1 MAKRRNERSLSIGT
15 KMLLSHLLLC
25 VVIIVLGA
33 LLSRFL
39 TIRYIR
45 ESRMKD
51 LLVKAERIAESS
63 RQMPKGEYVPN
74 RHVLDTYAYLS
85 DAEIFFL
92 VADSGSICISRY
104 LPPEKD
110 AEPNNDTAGS
120 QVPEDHPNAPKPGEE
135 EAGSDLQ
142 WEKIKDADDRE
153 FFSRVLA
160 GEKVSAIRYF
170 EFAQGKVLFAGAPIV
185 DEEGVVRSGVILA
198 RPEAE
203 LGSVSRVAGYLIV
216 IVMCMSYLLSVVLS
230 MHLSHLLV
238 SPIKRITLAARRM
251 ENGLYAER
259 ITQLP
264 SDEIGELGHALNSMS
279 ARLLEVIGNLRR
291 ERDRMNLIISG
302 MSEGLVSVNRQWYI
316 GHVNKAF
323 LELMELDNAE
333 RMLKEEG
340 YFSPLVAIIR
350 RCLDS
355 GESESL
361 EFENPS
367 HRMLQATVTTRRD
380 INGEIEGVVC
390 LMRDVSEAQ
399 RVEQMGRNYVANVSH
414 ELRTPLTGI
423 RGMVEPLIDG
433 CYDTEEERQECYR
446 IIWKETI
453 RLEKL
458 VGEMLDMSRLQEGRV
473 KVELEP
479 LELPGILD
487 SAVRSMKPIADDK
500 GVALNVET
508 DGSRLACMGNEDRI
522 TQVLVILIDN
532 ALSFTPCGGS
542 VTVFARDGE
551 DEVYV
556 GVRDTGC
563 GIEPKD
569 LPMIFKRFYKVD
581 KSRMGTE
588 GTGLGLSI
596 AKLLTQLMGGDITVK
611 SEVGVG
617 SEFMFTLKKQ

>member
-25 VVIIVLGA
+25 VEIIVLGA

-63 RQMPKGEYVPN
+63 RQMPEGEYVPN
-74 RHVLDTYAYLS
+74 RHVLHTYAYLS

-92 VADSGSICISRY
+92 DADSGSICISRY
-104 LPPEKD
+104 RPPEKD

-160 GEKVSAIRYF
+160 GEKVSVIRYF

-198 RPEAE
+198 KPEAE

-216 IVMCMSYLLSVVLS
+216 IVMCMSFLLSVVLS

-367 HRMLQATVTTRRD
+367 HRMLQATVTARRD

-399 RVEQMGRNYVANVSH
+399 RVEQMRRDYVANVSH

-487 SAVRSMKPIADDK
+487 SAVRSMKPIADDT